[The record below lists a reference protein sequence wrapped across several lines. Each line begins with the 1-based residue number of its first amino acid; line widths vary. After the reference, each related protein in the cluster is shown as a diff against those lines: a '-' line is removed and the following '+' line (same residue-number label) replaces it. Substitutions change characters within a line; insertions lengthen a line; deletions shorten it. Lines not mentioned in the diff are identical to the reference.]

1 MKDAH
6 TDYPFNAHRQLG
18 DAVSSTGDL
27 DLDSVSL
34 PVMRQR
40 YEALQRRHLALER
53 QHEALDQAYR
63 AGQAALSHLETQLH
77 QAQKMEAIGMLA
89 GGIAHDFNNTLAII
103 LRFTEVA
110 QGQLPPENPVRENLH
125 EVLTAARRARDLI
138 QQILV
143 FSREHSPEHRYLR
156 LTELVDETLTLLRGS
171 IPSTIDIQSKINAVS
186 DTVWAQFTQLQQV
199 IMNLCSNAEYAMR
212 TSGGILELCL
222 DELEVTP
229 MCVTDY
235 AGLCPGRYVRLTVR
249 DTGPGIPPAHLPHI
263 FDPLFTTKAE
273 HEGTGMGLAIVQG
286 IVANHDGAIYVQSTL
301 GQGTTFELY
310 LPQQDGLVVQED
322 VAKVRPPAGQGHILF
337 VDDEAGLAS
346 ATQILLTDLGYEVS
360 VHTDA
365 QEALSAFHADA
376 EAFDLVIA
384 DQTMPQLTGHE
395 LAQALRLTRP
405 DIPIILCTGYSHVI
419 DAARAEDQGINAF
432 LMKPMDI
439 YDLADTMQQV
449 LAKSQRKSA

>member
-6 TDYPFNAHRQLG
+6 TDYHLNAHRELE
-18 DAVSSTGDL
+18 DAVSSTRDL
-27 DLDSVSL
+27 DPDGVSL
-34 PVMRQR
+34 PVMQQK
-40 YEALQRRHLALER
+40 YEALQRRHLELER
-53 QHEALDQAYR
+53 QHEALYQAYR
-63 AGQAALSHLETQLH
+63 SGQAALSRLETLLH

-110 QGQLPPENPVRENLH
+110 QGQLPPESSVRANLH
-125 EVLTAARRARDLI
+125 EVLTAAGRARDLI

-156 LTELVDETLTLLRGS
+156 LTELVCETLTLLRGS
-171 IPSTIDIQSKINAVS
+171 IPSTIDIQSKINTAS
-186 DTVWAQFTQLQQV
+186 DTVWAQPTQLQQV
-199 IMNLCSNAEYAMR
+199 IMNLCSNAEYGMR
-212 TSGGILELCL
+212 ASGGSLELCL

-229 MCVTDY
+229 LSASNY
-235 AGLCPGRYVRLTVR
+235 AELRPGRYVRLTVR
-249 DTGPGIPPAHLPHI
+249 DTGPGIPPDHLPHI
-263 FDPLFTTKAE
+263 FDPFFTTKAE
-273 HEGTGMGLAIVQG
+273 HEGTGIGLAVVQG
-286 IVANHDGAIYVQSTL
+286 IVASHDGAIDVQSTP

-310 LPQQDGLVVQED
+310 LPQQDDLVVQED
-322 VAKVRPPAGQGHILF
+322 VVEVLPPAGQGHILF
-337 VDDEAGLAS
+337 VDDEVGLAS

-360 VHTDA
+360 IHTDA
-365 QEALSAFHADA
+365 QEALTAFCTDA
-376 EAFDLVIA
+376 AAFDLVIA

-419 DAARAEDQGINAF
+419 DAARAEDQGIDAF

-439 YDLADTMQQV
+439 YDLADTIQQV
-449 LAKSQRKSA
+449 LAKSRRQGA

>member
-1 MKDAH
+1 MHDAH
-6 TDYPFNAHRQLG
+6 TGYHLNARRPLG
-18 DAVSSTGDL
+18 DVVSSTGDL

-40 YEALQRRHLALER
+40 YAALQRRHLELER
-53 QHEALDQAYR
+53 QHEALSQAYG
-63 AGQAALSHLETQLH
+63 AGQAALSRLETQLH

-110 QGQLPPENPVRENLH
+110 QGQLPPESPVRENLH
-125 EVLTAARRARDLI
+125 EVLTAAGRARDMI

-143 FSREHSPEHRYLR
+143 FSREHSPEYRYLR
-156 LTELVDETLTLLRGS
+156 LAELVCETLTLLRGS
-171 IPSTIDIQSKINAVS
+171 IPSTIDIQSKINTAS
-186 DTVWAQFTQLQQV
+186 DTVWAQSTQLQQV
-199 IMNLCSNAEYAMR
+199 IMNLCSNAEYVMR
-212 TSGGILELCL
+212 ASGGLLELCV

-229 MCVTDY
+229 TLAADY
-235 AGLCPGRYVRLTVR
+235 ADLRPGWYVRLTVR
-249 DTGPGIPPAHLPHI
+249 DTGPGILPEHLPHI
-263 FDPLFTTKAE
+263 FDPFFTTKAE
-273 HEGTGMGLAIVQG
+273 YEGTGMGLAVVQG
-286 IVANHDGAIYVQSTL
+286 IVANHDGAIDVQSTP
-301 GQGTTFELY
+301 GQGTTFALY
-310 LPQQDGLVVQED
+310 LPQQEDLVVQEE
-322 VAKVRPPAGQGHILF
+322 VAEVLPPAGQGHILF
-337 VDDEAGLAS
+337 VDDEAGLAN

-365 QEALSAFHADA
+365 QEALSAFRAAA

-419 DAARAEDQGINAF
+419 DAARAEDQGIDAF

-439 YDLADTMQQV
+439 YDLADTIQQV
-449 LAKSQRKSA
+449 LAKARRKEA